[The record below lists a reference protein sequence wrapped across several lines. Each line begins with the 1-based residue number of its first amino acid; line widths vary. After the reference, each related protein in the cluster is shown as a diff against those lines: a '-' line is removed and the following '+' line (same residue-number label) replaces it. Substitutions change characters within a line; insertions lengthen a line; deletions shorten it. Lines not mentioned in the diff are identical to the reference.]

1 MFYTSGSMTSCD
13 SKSNLCSKSLNA
25 DNKRTP
31 QHALASGCSVW
42 YAFQSQ
48 FFLEDHQLS
57 AQQILSDLTSYCPAT
72 SHVRSGITP
81 TGNHAEERLMAD
93 ALSEFSRSPMIVGF
107 AGIITEAGEAFETET
122 ATPDTFFVATDCAR
136 QDDFCAFPL
145 FVFIPSLI
153 LLVARSGEGQ
163 LFQS

>member
-72 SHVRSGITP
+72 SHVRFGITP

-122 ATPDTFFVATDCAR
+122 ATPDTFFVATDCSSKMT
-136 QDDFCAFPL
+136 
-145 FVFIPSLI
+145 FVRFLCLSSY
-153 LLVARSGEGQ
+153 LL
-163 LFQS
+163 